1 MEAGTTGRI
10 AVLTGHRAP
19 GDRQS
24 GRGGGE
30 AIARPPG
37 LPEREAVPR
46 LSPRQEGA
54 GLDSLRLL
62 MLHDAL
68 GTAGA
73 MRLVLEVRADL
84 TLRLPRV
91 ERLFRRGARAD
102 LAAAMHSLISL
113 CDQVGLGRLAQV
125 AGHVADCLRR
135 GDDRA
140 LSANMERLQRLG
152 QRAIAE
158 LDAACGLG

>member
-10 AVLTGHRAP
+10 AFLAGHRAP

-24 GRGGGE
+24 GRGAGGPV
-30 AIARPPG
+30 APPPG
-37 LPEREAVPR
+37 PPEREAVAR

-73 MRLVLEVRADL
+73 MRLVAEVRADL
-84 TLRLPRV
+84 TLRLPRIG
-91 ERLFRRGARAD
+91 RLFRRGARAD
-102 LAAAMHSLISL
+102 LAAAMHGLISL
-113 CDQVGLGRLAQV
+113 CDQVGLGRLARV
-125 AGHVADCLRR
+125 AGHVVDSLCR

-140 LSANMERLQRLG
+140 LRANMERLQRLG
-152 QRAIAE
+152 WRAIAE
-158 LDAACGLG
+158 LDAAFGLG